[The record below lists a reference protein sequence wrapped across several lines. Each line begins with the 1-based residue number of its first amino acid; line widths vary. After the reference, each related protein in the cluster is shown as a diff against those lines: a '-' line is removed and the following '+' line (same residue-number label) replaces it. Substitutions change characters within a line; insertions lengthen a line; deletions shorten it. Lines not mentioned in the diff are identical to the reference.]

1 MDSNNVTWAKPKI
14 TGAVFVAPLKTD
26 LPTDAKTNL
35 GEAFKSLGYTSDD
48 GIENDN
54 SMETDTIKAWGGDIV
69 ANILKEKKD
78 TFTFTLIETL
88 NIDVLGLVTGKENV
102 DGDLKTGIKVTSNMN
117 ELPNQIFV
125 LEMILKGGVL
135 KRIVIP
141 NGKVTKVDKVS
152 YKDDGISGYGITI
165 TAFPVN
171 GNTHYEYIVGKG
183 E

>member
-14 TGAVFVAPLKTD
+14 GGAVFVAPLKTE
-26 LPTDAKTNL
+26 LPIDAKASL

-69 ANILKEKKD
+69 ANILKERKD
-78 TFTFTLIETL
+78 TFTFTLIEAL
-88 NIDVLGLVTGKENV
+88 NMDVLMLIAGKENV
-102 DGDLKTGIKVTSNMN
+102 TGSLKSGIKITSNMD

-125 LEMILKGGVL
+125 IEMILKGGVL

-141 NGKVTKVDKVS
+141 SGKVTKVDKVS
-152 YKDDGISGYGITI
+152 YKDNDISGYGITI

-171 GNTHYEYIVGKG
+171 GNTHYEYIVGEG

>member
-26 LPTDAKTNL
+26 LPADAKTSL
-35 GEAFKSLGYTSDD
+35 GESYKSLGYISDD

-69 ANILKEKKD
+69 ANILKERKD
-78 TFTFTLIETL
+78 TFTFILIETL
-88 NIDVLGLVTGKENV
+88 NQDVLELVAGKENV
-102 DGDLKTGIKVTSNMN
+102 TGSLESGIKITSNMN

-125 LEMILKGGVL
+125 LEMILKNGVL
-135 KRIVIP
+135 KRVIIP

-152 YKDDGISGYGITI
+152 YKDNDIAGYGLTV